1 METQKEP
8 SGFLEKNPAGNP
20 EETQQVTQ
28 GITQNVTQ
36 SETETEPR
44 NNPERKLTRHQT
56 LRQRYQEDLG
66 GSSGGSLP
74 CAHTHAR
81 GDAWAD
87 PPAPLATPELRD
99 YQRVAVDGLRE
110 ALRGGAR
117 LPVLQAGT
125 GCHAPGHRVLL
136 ADGSLR
142 QVEDVRVGELLMGPD
157 GIGREVTA
165 LHHGLDQMFQIRP
178 VKGDPFVV
186 NAGHLLALRR
196 TGTGDPVRCVVSV
209 AEWLGWPAKRRH
221 LWKLERH
228 AVERF
233 NRPMQPM
240 AVDPHFLGVLIGD
253 GCLVRSASVS
263 TPDPEIIAE
272 VHENAAALGLSVRE
286 HRHANNP
293 APSLFLSTPRGQPN
307 PLLDWLGANG
317 LRVLSGEKRIPD
329 AYLYADRATR
339 EQLLA
344 GLLDTDGHLTSGGY
358 DWVTKSPE
366 LGRQVLF
373 LARSLGLAAYGRVTE
388 KSCQGGHRGCYLRV
402 SISGDC
408 SRLPLRV
415 ERKQAAPRRQVKN
428 CLVTGFSVE
437 LVGPGEYFGFSV
449 TGDRLYLDETFT
461 AHHNSGKTIMAAEVI
476 RSSQGKGKFCVFL
489 AHRRELVH
497 QASDKLTRFGVAHGI
512 VMAGEQPLARHTQVA
527 SIQTLTSRWT
537 RRGEEPPPADLV
549 VIDECHRAT
558 ARTYRQLIDW
568 YRERGAV
575 VLGLTATP
583 IRTDGTGLGDVFDA
597 MVCCPSLKSLT
608 DDGHLVPARFY
619 APTNPDLTGV
629 QVRRGDY
636 VDGDLEG
643 VMDRPQL
650 VGDIVTHWLRHAADR
665 KTVVF
670 ATSVRHSAHLA
681 EEFRKSGVAAEH
693 LDGETPKDERDAILR
708 RLSDGDLQVV
718 TNCEVLCE
726 GWDQPDVSCLVLARP
741 TKSPVRYLQMVGRV
755 LRSHPG
761 KVDALV
767 LDHAGCVHEHGFPVE
782 FDDWALEQ
790 GTAQHPNKTQRE
802 RQKREAKVIVC
813 EQCFA
818 SYTGSPKCPEC
829 GHVRQVKGR
838 DVAYIDG
845 DLGEVKRK
853 GSAEKVE
860 ASRGDKQ
867 RWWGELLGIAGER
880 GYQRGWA
887 SHKYR
892 ERFGVW
898 PRGLA
903 DVSRPPSPEVR
914 RWVKSRQIAWA
925 KAQQKGAAA

>member
-8 SGFLEKNPAGNP
+8 GGFLEKNPAGNP

-28 GITQNVTQ
+28 GTTQNVTQ

-99 YQRVAVDGLRE
+99 YQHVAVDGLRD
-110 ALRGGAR
+110 AIRGGAR

-125 GCHAPGHRVLL
+125 GA
-136 ADGSLR
+136 
-142 QVEDVRVGELLMGPD
+142 
-157 GIGREVTA
+157 
-165 LHHGLDQMFQIRP
+165 
-178 VKGDPFVV
+178 
-186 NAGHLLALRR
+186 
-196 TGTGDPVRCVVSV
+196 
-209 AEWLGWPAKRRH
+209 
-221 LWKLERH
+221 
-228 AVERF
+228 
-233 NRPMQPM
+233 
-240 AVDPHFLGVLIGD
+240 
-253 GCLVRSASVS
+253 
-263 TPDPEIIAE
+263 
-272 VHENAAALGLSVRE
+272 
-286 HRHANNP
+286 
-293 APSLFLSTPRGQPN
+293 
-307 PLLDWLGANG
+307 
-317 LRVLSGEKRIPD
+317 
-329 AYLYADRATR
+329 
-339 EQLLA
+339 
-344 GLLDTDGHLTSGGY
+344 
-358 DWVTKSPE
+358 
-366 LGRQVLF
+366 
-373 LARSLGLAAYGRVTE
+373 
-388 KSCQGGHRGCYLRV
+388 
-402 SISGDC
+402 
-408 SRLPLRV
+408 
-415 ERKQAAPRRQVKN
+415 
-428 CLVTGFSVE
+428 
-437 LVGPGEYFGFSV
+437 
-449 TGDRLYLDETFT
+449 
-461 AHHNSGKTIMAAEVI
+461 GKTIMAAEVI

-708 RLSDGDLQVV
+708 SLSDGDLQVV

-782 FDDWALEQ
+782 FDDWALEK